1 MHLISWLTC
10 CNTVL
15 FTKSYTSI
23 MHAVSSEQCSI
34 IAIQPSIFAAAYQIQ
49 GPWAVEVGGGWLAPI
64 PAVKGREANF
74 GTMNPA
80 FA

>member
-1 MHLISWLTC
+1 MLLISWLTC

-34 IAIQPSIFAAAYQIQ
+34 IAIQPSIFTAAYQIQ
-49 GPWAVEVGGGWLAPI
+49 GPGAVEVGGVARAYPSCQRARG
-64 PAVKGREANF
+64 
-74 GTMNPA
+74 
-80 FA
+80 